1 MIRFFTT
8 LSFLFGSAFT
18 QISPIRDP
26 VLTFGPVEPIRTI
39 GPIRTIAP
47 IGSTLATTT
56 SATTTSATTTTT
68 TTESALGI
76 STVVTSTGETSED
89 SNSGVDLTLVY
100 TLVPIGILALLLVII
115 LLRKKR
121 QINNSNTVNIDL
133 NIEEIKKKIPY
144 DMPVQ
149 REDSNKSERFTN
161 HIYEEVDYEARY
173 EMPTIQTAEYEN
185 VAKENSYGT
194 QVTTIV

>member
-26 VLTFGPVEPIRTI
+26 VLTIAPTVAPVFTFGPVEPIRTI

-47 IGSTLATTT
+47 IRTTT
-56 SATTTSATTTTT
+56 TATATT

-121 QINNSNTVNIDL
+121 EINNSNTVNIDL

-149 REDSNKSERFTN
+149 REYSNKSERFTN

>member
-1 MIRFFTT
+1 M
-8 LSFLFGSAFT
+8 
-18 QISPIRDP
+18 DP
-26 VLTFGPVEPIRTI
+26 
-39 GPIRTIAP
+39 
-47 IGSTLATTT
+47 
-56 SATTTSATTTTT
+56 
-68 TTESALGI
+68 
-76 STVVTSTGETSED
+76 TGETSED
-89 SNSGVDLTLVY
+89 SNSEVDLTLVY

-133 NIEEIKKKIPY
+133 NIEEKKKKIQY

-149 REDSNKSERFTN
+149 REDSNKSGKFTN

-185 VAKENSYGT
+185 VANEDSYGT